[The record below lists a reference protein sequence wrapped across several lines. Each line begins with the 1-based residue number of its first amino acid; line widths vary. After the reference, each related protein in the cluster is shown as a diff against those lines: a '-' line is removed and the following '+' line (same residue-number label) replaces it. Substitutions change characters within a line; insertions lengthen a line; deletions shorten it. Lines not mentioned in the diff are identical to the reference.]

1 MGILDD
7 IAAKTS
13 GGGGGILDRLA
24 GTVDVGESKMTQEA
38 ALTAW
43 GKKGEEQPTDTRKIS
58 YTGDSGAKE
67 SIKRGVKASMPYVRP
82 VLEGGGAAIG
92 SIAGAAAGAP
102 TIVGAP
108 IGGVAGA
115 ATGYASGKY
124 LADALEGAPQSA
136 PQTLAD
142 LGTGAMYEMGGQAV
156 GPALGLAGK
165 GVRTLADTRPVKAIT
180 TPIGKVKDA
189 ISRNTPPVT
198 EQGIRSK
205 AAEIIKE
212 NTGQG
217 AVYEKNAADAAKLNV
232 PGYKPSLGEARNDPG
247 LIKLQRSIERQPGTA
262 GNIIMEQKGANQAA
276 VKDYLENEFKG
287 TESIDDV
294 VTALSRRKAEI
305 EATTGQAEASAAAVR
320 GALNPADKQTIG
332 RGISDELDDAMKPLK
347 EAEREAWGKVPNY
360 PIPTQHFDEAADQ
373 LRLTPLEADTELAVN
388 KILDYA
394 KRMPKTTEGLQSIER
409 TINDKMFA
417 PNADPNVKRVL
428 GSLKKA
434 IGDDFK
440 AMGEAADAGDIAI
453 FEGKVVNPSKLQAER
468 QTLLERIER
477 DKAAA
482 VSTPDIP
489 SITKALREAGDPP
502 NQWMKQVNE
511 TAQQYSSRLVSRY
524 NSIIGDAHPTLSAEQ
539 PASVIAAN
547 ERIAAIDAVLE
558 GATPADDV
566 ATAYRAAKDVSKER
580 FDRFGKGAVAEIGK
594 GGNQA
599 TGNRLPDAL
608 IPAKVFSLDGADDFI
623 RAVGKEKAAT
633 HADQYA
639 AQDLLAKANPMTG
652 EIPAKAVAAWLQKN
666 MTVLRKYGISSKY
679 GTVAKAQGMA
689 EAARMQQAEFNHSI
703 AAKILGSDPDKAIAS
718 AMQGNAGMHGGGVSA
733 KNTSGIIDD
742 LMEKVKGSPQAVKGL
757 QNAFKDFLVDKVE
770 TTAKTISGDAIISPA
785 AIQKELVKYAPAMR
799 RLYANDPGKIAA
811 LQKVSKAVEIQSRSA
826 KSPIGGGSDTAENLN
841 MSRSILGRVVD
852 IIPGGGMV
860 RGLARAGLGKINDM
874 TAQEVNKVIAR
885 ALYDPELAQTLVLAS
900 KRYKPQVVE
909 KRFNSHLIT
918 MGLAAMT
925 DEEK

>member
-13 GGGGGILDRLA
+13 GSGGILDRLA

-43 GKKGEEQPTDTRKIS
+43 GNKGKDQPADTRKIS

-92 SIAGAAAGAP
+92 SIAGAASGAP

-136 PQTLAD
+136 QQTLAD
-142 LGTGAMYEMGGQAV
+142 LGTGAMYEMGGQGIA
-156 GPALGLAGK
+156 ALGGK
-165 GVRTLADTRPVKAIT
+165 AVAQFARA
-180 TPIGKVKDA
+180 KDA
-189 ISRNTPPVT
+189 VKRVTPTVT
-198 EQGIRSK
+198 QQGIRSK
-205 AAEIIKE
+205 AGEIIKE

-247 LIKLQRSIERQPGTA
+247 LIKLQRNIERQPGTA

-294 VTALSRRKAEI
+294 VTALNRRKAEV
-305 EATTGQAEASAAAVR
+305 EATTGQAEAGAAAAR

-332 RGISDELDDAMKPLK
+332 RGVVEGI
-347 EAEREAWGKVPNY
+347 
-360 PIPTQHFDEAADQ
+360 DEAATPAKKKVGELYENLPNDKLPTKNTAAAIKELKSGFRPGDEDVFPSRAIARVEEALQ
-373 LRLTPLEADTELAVN
+373 GPRPAMGGHGKPADPVILGADGRPLRAQVDPTKEQVGFQDLHSLRKDLGRQIQDASIGANPNRELAM
-388 KILDYA
+388 K
-394 KRMPKTTEGLQSIER
+394 
-409 TINDKMFA
+409 
-417 PNADPNVKRVL
+417 
-428 GSLKKA
+428 LKQ
-434 IGDDFK
+434 I
-440 AMGEAADAGDIAI
+440 
-453 FEGKVVNPSKLQAER
+453 
-468 QTLLERIER
+468 
-477 DKAAA
+477 KAAVDA
-482 VSTPDIP
+482 DI
-489 SITKALREAGDPP
+489 EAG
-502 NQWMKQVNE
+502 MGGGVAYKE
-511 TAQQYSSRLVSRY
+511 AR
-524 NSIIGDAHPTLSAEQ
+524 DAFTE
-539 PASVIAAN
+539 
-547 ERIAAIDAVLE
+547 
-558 GATPADDV
+558 
-566 ATAYRAAKDVSKER
+566 YAAKYRTGE
-580 FDRFGKGAVAEIGK
+580 VAKITQR
-594 GGNQA
+594 GNQA
-599 TGNRLPDAL
+599 SGLNIPDAQ
-608 IPAKVFSLDGADDFI
+608 IAQRVFSLDGADDFI

-633 HADQYA
+633 HANQYA
-639 AQDLLAKANPMTG
+639 AQDLLAKVNPMTG

-679 GTVAKAQGMA
+679 GTVAKAQAQA
-689 EAARMQQAEFNHSI
+689 ELAQLQQAEFAKS
-703 AAKILGSDPDKAIAS
+703 AASKLLNSDVDKALGSAFSSNPSNTGAVVDELLKQVGKDK
-718 AMQGNAGMHGGGVSA
+718 QG
-733 KNTSGIIDD
+733 
-742 LMEKVKGSPQAVKGL
+742 VKGL
-757 QNAFKDFLVDKVE
+757 QNAFKDFLVGKVE

-885 ALYDPELAQTLVLAS
+885 ALYDPGLAQTLVLAS

-909 KRFNSHLIT
+909 KRFNSHLVT

-925 DEEK
+925 DKEK

>member
-1 MGILDD
+1 MAEYDIDSLVRDPDFQRRSFAERKAILREADAEGFGTLPEPAQSRMLVD
-7 IAAKTS
+7 MKGQDWWQ
-13 GGGGGILDRLA
+13 GGKA
-24 GTVDVGESKMTQEA
+24 PAPQMTQEA

-43 GKKGEEQPTDTRKIS
+43 GKRGKDQPTDTRKIS

-102 TIVGAP
+102 TLVGAP

-189 ISRNTPPVT
+189 VSRNTPPVT

-247 LIKLQRSIERQPGTA
+247 LIKLQRNIERQPGTA

-276 VKDYLENEFKG
+276 VKDYLENEFQG

-294 VTALSRRKAEI
+294 VTALNRRKAEI
-305 EATTGQAEASAAAVR
+305 EATTGQAEAGAAAAR
-320 GALNPADKQTIG
+320 SALNPADKQTIG
-332 RGISDELDDAMKPLK
+332 RGVVEGI
-347 EAEREAWGKVPNY
+347 
-360 PIPTQHFDEAADQ
+360 DEAATPAKKKVGELYENLPNDKLPTKNTAAAIKELKSGFRPGDEDVFPSRAIARVEEALQ
-373 LRLTPLEADTELAVN
+373 GPRPAMGGHGKPADPVILGADGRPLRAQVDPTKEQVGFQDLHSLRKDLGRQIQDASSGANPNRELAM
-388 KILDYA
+388 K
-394 KRMPKTTEGLQSIER
+394 
-409 TINDKMFA
+409 
-417 PNADPNVKRVL
+417 
-428 GSLKKA
+428 LKQ
-434 IGDDFK
+434 I
-440 AMGEAADAGDIAI
+440 
-453 FEGKVVNPSKLQAER
+453 
-468 QTLLERIER
+468 
-477 DKAAA
+477 KAAVDA
-482 VSTPDIP
+482 DIE
-489 SITKALREAGDPP
+489 AGMGGGVAYREA
-502 NQWMKQVNE
+502 
-511 TAQQYSSRLVSRY
+511 R
-524 NSIIGDAHPTLSAEQ
+524 DAFTE
-539 PASVIAAN
+539 
-547 ERIAAIDAVLE
+547 
-558 GATPADDV
+558 
-566 ATAYRAAKDVSKER
+566 YAAKYRTGE
-580 FDRFGKGAVAEIGK
+580 VAKITQR
-594 GGNQA
+594 GNQA
-599 TGNRLPDAL
+599 SGLNIPDAQ
-608 IPAKVFSLDGADDFI
+608 IAQRVFSPDGADDFI

-639 AQDLLAKANPMTG
+639 AQDLLSKASPMTG

-666 MTVLRKYGISSKY
+666 MTVLRKYGISGKY
-679 GTVAKAQGMA
+679 GTVAKAQAMA
-689 EAARMQQAEFNHSI
+689 EAARVQQAEFAKS
-703 AAKILGSDPDKAIAS
+703 AASKLLNSDVDKAIGS
-718 AMQGNAGMHGGGVSA
+718 AFSSNPSNTGAVVDELLKQVGKDKQG
-733 KNTSGIIDD
+733 
-742 LMEKVKGSPQAVKGL
+742 VKGL
-757 QNAFKDFLVDKVE
+757 QNAFKDFLVGKVE